1 MIYTARQL
9 TPASPSLKSGGG
21 GGRVLTAAAGEAR
34 ELAAGAASDGRDAL
48 RSLSE
53 CVGRQA
59 RRRADAQGACVQAT
73 THARG
78 SYTHD
83 RTRFSIQ
90 TAGLA
95 FGGTGLYSY
104 RVRGVG
110 GSYAEHLTVES

>member
-83 RTRFSIQ
+83 RLQYLTRYYPIY
-90 TAGLA
+90 TARPDATKLPR
-95 FGGTGLYSY
+95 
-104 RVRGVG
+104 RVASRR
-110 GSYAEHLTVES
+110 TV